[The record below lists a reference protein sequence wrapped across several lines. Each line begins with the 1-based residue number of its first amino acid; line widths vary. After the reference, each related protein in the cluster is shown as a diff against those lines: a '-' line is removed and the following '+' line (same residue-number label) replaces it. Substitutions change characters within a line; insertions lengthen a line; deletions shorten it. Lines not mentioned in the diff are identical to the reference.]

1 LFFSSIPLHWLCF
14 VSILMH
20 TPQLVAG
27 NSVLLIAMPG
37 CGPVI
42 GSIIQAIQIKRYSQ
56 AAQIVRYPIICNS
69 QYP

>member
-1 LFFSSIPLHWLCF
+1 
-14 VSILMH
+14 MH